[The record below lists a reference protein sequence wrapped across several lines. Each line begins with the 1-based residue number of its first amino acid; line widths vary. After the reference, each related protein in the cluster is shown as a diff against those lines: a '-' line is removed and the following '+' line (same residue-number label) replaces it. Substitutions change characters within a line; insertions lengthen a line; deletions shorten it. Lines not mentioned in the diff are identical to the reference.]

1 MLKPGSLSQF
11 GVVLA
16 LSIAACMA
24 TRPVLSSNHRA
35 WPGIVML
42 LVSLVVLYLTQRF
55 LASYNNILI
64 FGAWL
69 LASGFL
75 LHWITPRAGKAPRQW
90 SVNALV
96 CVAVLLA
103 VPDVNGIRITLEP
116 IQTYTKIG
124 VYTPDNKMNLN
135 DPRSQRHH
143 HARGAAR
150 NKPTRFE
157 LHTRTSGNEA
167 HHAHLLLYPAAT
179 TVFRIPSIELM
190 NFLGFD
196 SRLVEHFD
204 ASRMRQVEQVQ
215 TGLQWATELS
225 NNLLQVGPVKG
236 YVWLEVPIDTP
247 RDQRIASPAASING
261 WRAILVWQLV
271 WLTVLAL
278 QPVRQRPDELWKKP

>member
-1 MLKPGSLSQF
+1 MLKPESLSQF

-16 LSIAACMA
+16 LIIAACMA
-24 TRPVLSSNHRA
+24 TRPALSSNHRA
-35 WPGIVML
+35 WPGIIIL
-42 LVSLVVLYLTQRF
+42 LVSLAVLYLTQRF

-69 LASGFL
+69 LASGYL
-75 LHWITPRAGKAPRQW
+75 LHWITPQAGKAPRQW

-103 VPDVNGIRITLEP
+103 VPDVNGISIRLHP

-124 VYTPDNKMNLN
+124 VYPPDNKMNLN
-135 DPRSQRHH
+135 DPRSQRQH
-143 HARGAAR
+143 HALGAAR
-150 NKPTRFE
+150 TRPRTFE

-167 HHAHLLLYPAAT
+167 RHAHLLLYPAAT

-196 SRLVEHFD
+196 SRRVERFD

-215 TGLQWATELS
+215 TGPQWATEIS
-225 NNLLQVGPVKG
+225 DNLLQVGPVKG

-247 RDQRIASPAASING
+247 RNQRNASPAASING

-278 QPVRQRPDELWKKP
+278 QPVRQRHDEFGRKP